1 MSSAVDKVLVV
12 GAGSAGC
19 VAASLLARAGVAV
32 QVVEIH
38 DDVTAL
44 GSGITVQGNALRVLR
59 EIGAWEAAQEC
70 GYAFHVTGIQLQDGT
85 VVAELEDI
93 KTGGP
98 DLPATM
104 GMERRNLAR
113 ILVDAARS
121 HGATIRFGTTVDAF
135 ADDGYGVDVT
145 FSDGSSDRFDLMIG
159 ADGIHS
165 KVRPMIGIADRP
177 EPTGMGIF
185 RVFTERPA
193 SVTRTDLCYSG
204 PCYIAGYCPT
214 GENTIYAYLVED
226 NHDRADMSPEDRLA
240 YMRRLAEEYHG
251 PWDDIR
257 ALMTD
262 PETVHYTWFE
272 KMLVAPPWWRGRV
285 ILIGD
290 AAHTC
295 PPTLAQG
302 AAQAMEDAL
311 VLAESL
317 IAHDELEPALQAFMD
332 RRFDRAKS
340 VIDASVQIG
349 QWMLDHDPDSDIPGL
364 FMRTL
369 GSLCAPA

>member
-1 MSSAVDKVLVV
+1 
-12 GAGSAGC
+12 
-19 VAASLLARAGVAV
+19 
-32 QVVEIH
+32 
-38 DDVTAL
+38 
-44 GSGITVQGNALRVLR
+44 
-59 EIGAWEAAQEC
+59 
-70 GYAFHVTGIQLQDGT
+70 
-85 VVAELEDI
+85 
-93 KTGGP
+93 
-98 DLPATM
+98 
-104 GMERRNLAR
+104 
-113 ILVDAARS
+113 
-121 HGATIRFGTTVDAF
+121 
-135 ADDGYGVDVT
+135 
-145 FSDGSSDRFDLMIG
+145 
-159 ADGIHS
+159 
-165 KVRPMIGIADRP
+165 
-177 EPTGMGIF
+177 
-185 RVFTERPA
+185 
-193 SVTRTDLCYSG
+193 
-204 PCYIAGYCPT
+204 
-214 GENTIYAYLVED
+214 
-226 NHDRADMSPEDRLA
+226 MSPDDRLA

-285 ILIGD
+285 TLIGD

-317 IAHDELEPALQAFMD
+317 IAHDELEPALRAFME

-349 QWMLDHDPDSDIPGL
+349 QWMLDHDPDADIPGL